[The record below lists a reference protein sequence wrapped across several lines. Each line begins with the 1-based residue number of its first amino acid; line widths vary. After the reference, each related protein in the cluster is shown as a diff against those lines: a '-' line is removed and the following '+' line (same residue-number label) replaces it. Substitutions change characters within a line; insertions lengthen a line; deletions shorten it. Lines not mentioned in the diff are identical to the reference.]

1 MQEKQVNNPFK
12 DLNGWAME
20 AGCVLGAYGCASLAL
35 FKWSLLYPVAG
46 SLFTFSLA
54 GGPVVAGLLT
64 RRMRDRS
71 RPADAPFLF
80 TEGFLH
86 TLLMG
91 LYASLWVALFIFLY
105 LHYFDGGTL
114 FSLYAQLLQEPE
126 MQRYLAES
134 GMAAQIKEITDGGG
148 VEQLAEA
155 LQRIGAATYASLSL
169 YAAFVVSPAVALV
182 AGALL
187 RRTGRSL

>member
-105 LHYFDGGTL
+105 LHYFFNMSIMYMNNLICVLCNT
-114 FSLYAQLLQEPE
+114 FIV
-126 MQRYLAES
+126 RYHYNRL
-134 GMAAQIKEITDGGG
+134 II
-148 VEQLAEA
+148 
-155 LQRIGAATYASLSL
+155 
-169 YAAFVVSPAVALV
+169 FF
-182 AGALL
+182 
-187 RRTGRSL
+187 

>member
-1 MQEKQVNNPFK
+1 
-12 DLNGWAME
+12 
-20 AGCVLGAYGCASLAL
+20 
-35 FKWSLLYPVAG
+35 
-46 SLFTFSLA
+46 
-54 GGPVVAGLLT
+54 
-64 RRMRDRS
+64 
-71 RPADAPFLF
+71 
-80 TEGFLH
+80 
-86 TLLMG
+86 
-91 LYASLWVALFIFLY
+91 
-105 LHYFDGGTL
+105 
-114 FSLYAQLLQEPE
+114 

-134 GMAAQIKEITDGGG
+134 GMAAQIKEITDCGG